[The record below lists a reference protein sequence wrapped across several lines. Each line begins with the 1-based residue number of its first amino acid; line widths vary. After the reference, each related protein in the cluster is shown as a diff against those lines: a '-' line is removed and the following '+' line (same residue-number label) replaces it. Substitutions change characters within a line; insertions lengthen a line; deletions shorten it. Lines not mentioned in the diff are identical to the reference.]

1 MKKILL
7 VDDHAPTRL
16 LISKSLAQQDANYE
30 FLEASNGREACET
43 ALAAKPDLILMDVLM
58 PVMDGYEALASL
70 KEDPETQ
77 AIRVLMLTA
86 LDSPLQQK
94 LAYDLGAF
102 GYVVKPVRLD
112 EMNHTVKL
120 ALDRRRKSCQIPAA
134 RLPPSNPRE
143 MATCDSSMVI
153 TPRSVEAWDLT
164 ARELVAEKPGPG

>member
-16 LISKSLAQQDANYE
+16 MFCKILTQQGTNYE
-30 FLEASNGREACET
+30 ILEASNGQEACET
-43 ALAAKPDLILMDVLM
+43 ALEVKPDLILMDVEM

-70 KEDPETQ
+70 KEDPKTQ

-86 LDSPLQQK
+86 LDLPFQQN

-120 ALDRRRKSCQIPAA
+120 ALDYRRKSC
-134 RLPPSNPRE
+134 
-143 MATCDSSMVI
+143 
-153 TPRSVEAWDLT
+153 RS
-164 ARELVAEKPGPG
+164 GS

>member
-16 LISKSLAQQDANYE
+16 MFSQILAQQDASYE
-30 FLEASNGREACET
+30 IMEASNGREACET
-43 ALAAKPDLILMDVLM
+43 ALEAKPDLILMDVLM

-86 LDSPLQQK
+86 LDLPFQQK

-102 GYVVKPVRLD
+102 GYVVKPVRLFD
-112 EMNHTVKL
+112 MNHIVKL
-120 ALDRRRKSCQIPAA
+120 ALDSGLAA
-134 RLPPSNPRE
+134 E
-143 MATCDSSMVI
+143 
-153 TPRSVEAWDLT
+153 
-164 ARELVAEKPGPG
+164 ELA

>member
-1 MKKILL
+1 MMKKILL

-16 LISKSLAQQDANYE
+16 MFSKILAQQNANYE

-43 ALAAKPDLILMDVLM
+43 ALIAKPNLILMDVLM

-86 LDSPLQQK
+86 LDLPFQQK

-102 GYVVKPVRLD
+102 GYVVKPVRFD
-112 EMNHTVKL
+112 EMKQTVKL
-120 ALDRRRKSCQIPAA
+120 ALDHRRKSRQFTAA
-134 RLPPSNPRE
+134 LLP
-143 MATCDSSMVI
+143 T
-153 TPRSVEAWDLT
+153 L
-164 ARELVAEKPGPG
+164 

>member
-16 LISKSLAQQDANYE
+16 AFRRILAKQDANYE
-30 FLEASNGREACET
+30 ILEASNGREACAT
-43 ALAAKPDLILMDVLM
+43 ALAAKPDLILMDVSM

-86 LDSPLQQK
+86 LDLPFQQK

-112 EMNHTVKL
+112 EMSHTVKL
-120 ALDRRRKSCQIPAA
+120 ALDYRRKSCQRKSYGVPAPQ
-134 RLPPSNPRE
+134 LIS
-143 MATCDSSMVI
+143 
-153 TPRSVEAWDLT
+153 
-164 ARELVAEKPGPG
+164 

>member
-16 LISKSLAQQDANYE
+16 LFSKSLAQQDANYE

-70 KEDPETQ
+70 KQDPETQ

-86 LDSPLQQK
+86 LDLPFQQN

-112 EMNHTVKL
+112 EMNETVKL
-120 ALDRRRKSCQIPAA
+120 ALDYRRKSW
-134 RLPPSNPRE
+134 RLPALQPIS
-143 MATCDSSMVI
+143 
-153 TPRSVEAWDLT
+153 
-164 ARELVAEKPGPG
+164 